1 MANQRV
7 KKTHGA
13 RLVATLV
20 AAGVAASGLSL
31 AKRAFLPAPRATE
44 VHAGSIAAAMVT
56 VAAPLAANAM
66 LPPLEDLPLEEVAP
80 IPEPPVNNFFGIPPA
95 VGFTGIA
102 CAALWAGFWVNN
114 MTPKKEEE
122 GVYKTYIGAGEI
134 PPEGYTNPLDPRVDE
149 AYTDQEDPL
158 YKKSKA
164 GRKSAGSAV
173 V

>member
-1 MANQRV
+1 MANCRTQR
-7 KKTHGA
+7 
-13 RLVATLV
+13 RRSVASIVV
-20 AAGVAASGLSL
+20 AAGVAASGFGA
-31 AKRAFLPAPRATE
+31 AKQAFLPAPRAGASQ
-44 VHAGSIAAAMVT
+44 AGTLGALMT

>member
-1 MANQRV
+1 MAV
-7 KKTHGA
+7 IG
-13 RLVATLV
+13 
-20 AAGVAASGLSL
+20 AGVAATGITRAFVPAPSRAASGL
-31 AKRAFLPAPRATE
+31 E
-44 VHAGSIAAAMVT
+44 AGAVAAAAVT
-56 VAAPLAANAM
+56 MAAPLAVNAM

-80 IPEPPVNNFFGIPPA
+80 VPEPAVNNFFGIPPQ

-134 PPEGYTNPLDPRVDE
+134 PPMGYTNPLDPRVDE
-149 AYTDQEDPL
+149 AYTDQDDPI
-158 YKKSKA
+158 YANVKG

>member
-1 MANQRV
+1 MANSRQQRRSS
-7 KKTHGA
+7 
-13 RLVATLV
+13 RLAATLLG
-20 AAGVAASGLSL
+20 AGVAVAGFR
-31 AKRAFLPAPRATE
+31 RAFVPAPRA
-44 VHAGSIAAAMVT
+44 AGVDAGAMAAAVAT